1 MQVIIV
7 SPSLDPTK
15 NVSGVSSVT
24 KFIIENNPCH
34 KYIHFELGRK
44 DDEKGGFYRIGSIFQ
59 RFKEWKR
66 LLNKYPDAIVHY
78 NFPLEKQS
86 VIRDTPFMHAALK
99 NGNKMVV
106 HIHGGSF
113 LTSDKI
119 PFPYR
124 QILNRV
130 FSWQLPFIALSE
142 KEAETLR
149 NKFHAKLVVS
159 LPNCIDLGE
168 AKAFE
173 RDYSD
178 KASPL
183 TLGYLGRITKTKGME
198 YLLKACNILKE
209 RNIPFCLKLAG
220 TEEVKEEFLPKF
232 RKTLG
237 NNFEYCGPV
246 SGKDKDNF
254 LKSIDLF
261 VMPTFF
267 EGLPMSLLECM
278 GYGVVPIITPV
289 GSIPT
294 VITDQYNG
302 LFINVKDAKS
312 IVEAVCF
319 LHTHREKLEQ
329 MSKSSCN
336 YIFKH
341 FDPQTYINCLNTI
354 YSNC

>member
-15 NVSGVSSVT
+15 NVSGVSSVA

-59 RFKEWKR
+59 SFKEWKR
-66 LLNKYPDAIVHY
+66 LLNKNPDAIVHY

-99 NGNKMVV
+99 NRNKMVV

-119 PFPYR
+119 PSPYR

-130 FSWQLPFIALSE
+130 FSWQVPFIALSK

-149 NKFHAKLVVS
+149 NKFHAKYVVS
-159 LPNCIDLGE
+159 LSNCIDLGE

-173 RDYSD
+173 RDYRN
-178 KASPL
+178 KISPL
-183 TLGYLGRITKTKGME
+183 SLGYLGRITKTKGME

-220 TEEVKEEFLPKF
+220 TEEVKGEFLPKF

-237 NNFEYCGPV
+237 NNFEYCGLV
-246 SGKDKDNF
+246 SGKEKDNF
-254 LKSIDLF
+254 LKSMDLF

-278 GYGVVPIITPV
+278 AYGVVPIITPV

-294 VITDQYNG
+294 VITDQHNG
-302 LFINVKDAKS
+302 LFINVKDAES
-312 IVEAVCF
+312 IAEAVCF
-319 LHTHREKLEQ
+319 LHTHRELLEQ
-329 MSKSSCN
+329 MSKSSRN
-336 YIFKH
+336 YIFEH